1 MSLDYQT
8 IMNYQFPD
16 IRRTYTKDES
26 ILYALGL
33 GLGSD
38 PMDEDQLK
46 FVYEKNLQAL
56 PTMPVILGFDTIPLN
71 QVPELSS
78 INFTMLVHGEEYLTI
93 HSPLPAEGTTL
104 CRTKILDILDKGAD
118 KGAIIYR
125 QKEIVNEADDTPL
138 ATLIDNIF
146 LRGNG
151 GFGGEPGPVPA
162 PPVHKLPES
171 EPDATLDLPTL
182 PQAAMIYRL
191 SGDYNPLHVDPEFAA
206 AARFD
211 RPILHGLCTFGMAG
225 QAVIKQFC
233 GYDPTGLKAL
243 QVRFSAPVFP
253 GETVRFEMW
262 RDGSVISIRA
272 VSVERDVV
280 VLNNG
285 RAEIVE

>member
-16 IRRTYTKDES
+16 IRRTYTKDDT

-38 PMDEDQLK
+38 PMDEDQLL

-56 PTMPVILGFDTIPLN
+56 PTMPVILGFDTVPLN
-71 QVPELSS
+71 EVPELSS
-78 INFTMLVHGEEYLTI
+78 INFTMLVHGEEYLTA
-93 HSPLPAEGTTL
+93 HNPLPAEGSTL
-104 CRTKILDILDKGAD
+104 CRTKILNILDKGAD

-125 QKEIVNEADDTPL
+125 QKEIVNEADDTLL

-151 GFGGEPGPVPA
+151 GFGGEPGPVPV
-162 PPVHKLPES
+162 PPVHKLPKT
-171 EPDATLDLPTL
+171 EPDETWELPTL
-182 PQAAMIYRL
+182 PQTAMIYRL
-191 SGDYNPLHVDPEFAA
+191 SGDYNPLHIDPEFATEA
-206 AARFD
+206 KFD

-233 GYDPTGLKAL
+233 GYDPTKLKAL
-243 QVRFSAPVFP
+243 QVRFSAPFFP
-253 GETVRFEMW
+253 GETIRFEMW
-262 RDGSVISIRA
+262 RGGSEISLRA
-272 VSVERDVV
+272 KSVERDVM

-285 RAEIVE
+285 RAEISG